1 MDSYQDNKC
10 EPAGLQARARHAY
23 LRVVLGCQPSF
34 WTLYTGPLFY
44 GREKIFGL
52 DPQSSIISVC
62 DDNNHHI
69 SLNLKEHMDTNVQ
82 HIFILS
88 SDHA

>member
-1 MDSYQDNKC
+1 MRQLVSKPEY
-10 EPAGLQARARHAY
+10 
-23 LRVVLGCQPSF
+23 VVLISGCCWVVSLLFGRFVQDV
-34 WTLYTGPLFY
+34 LFY
-44 GREKIFGL
+44 ATKKIFGL
-52 DPQSSIISVC
+52 DSQSIISAC

-88 SDHA
+88 SDHT